1 MKYCV
6 FTMMFCFQSI
16 LSVFRSI
23 GSLEKSVETCKIMLP
38 LLEALLII
46 EFRCKHGIV
55 KYFNLRYFECES
67 VEVSPLICSHQTFN
81 ENNLKI
87 HRQNSLRRVTPAN
100 FPALHVFTMKLF
112 KVFIQALKKLLGN
125 PKT

>member
-67 VEVSPLICSHQTFN
+67 VEVSPLIWSHQTFN
-81 ENNLKI
+81 ENNLII